1 MTNPFRASSSSQR
14 SARPTWLAMRK
25 LSRAHLLLSQR
36 PDTAALGDAALRVAC
51 EALTRELDVSVSAE
65 ARVLESVLVPASGL
79 AAGNVFAVLEL
90 SAVGGVAVLELEPSL
105 VFSALGQLAGAG
117 RRAAPLEALTRLEES
132 TLVFLL
138 LAVLSAT
145 RAQGVPH
152 DLLGPRLLAVTAR
165 GADVVARMEARRRH
179 VGIEL
184 RVRLGEVV
192 GGARLV
198 LPAHSLQ
205 VALQSLPRAPVR
217 EPASQW
223 LSVAIPARCRA
234 GRSRLS
240 PGALESLRGRDVIV
254 FEGVHRE
261 AGHIRGPG
269 RLVTSGFALSGSFQS
284 DGFSLNRAHS
294 GASSQELVMVAGSES
309 SEGMPPLPVDVEIEL
324 ARVMLPLTELMGM
337 RPGALVPLHIN
348 ASDPVLLRVG
358 ERAVARAELVDIE
371 GEVGARILALLP

>member
-1 MTNPFRASSSSQR
+1 MTNPLRASSASQR
-14 SARPTWLAMRK
+14 NARPSWLAMRK
-25 LSRAHLLLSQR
+25 LTRAHQILSQR
-36 PDTAALGDAALRVAC
+36 PDVAAFGDAALRVAC
-51 EALTRELDVSVSAE
+51 EALTRELDVEVTAE
-65 ARVLESVLVPASGL
+65 ARVLESALVPATGL
-79 AAGNVFAVLEL
+79 ATGNVFAVLEL
-90 SAVGGVAVLELEPSL
+90 SAVGGVAVLELEPAL
-105 VFSALGQLAGAG
+105 VFSALGRLAGAG
-117 RRAAPLEALTRLEES
+117 RRAVPLDSLTRLEES

-145 RAQGVPH
+145 RAQGSLH
-152 DLLGPRLLAVTAR
+152 DLLGPRLLAVSTR
-165 GADVVARMEARRRH
+165 GEAVVARMESRRRH
-179 VGIEL
+179 VGIAL
-184 RVRLGEVV
+184 RVRLGDVV
-192 GGARLV
+192 GGARFV
-198 LPAHSLQ
+198 LPAHPLQ
-205 VALQSLPRAPVR
+205 VALQTLPQGPGR
-217 EPASQW
+217 EPLPQW
-223 LSVAIPARCRA
+223 LSLAVPARCRA

-240 PGALESLRGRDVIV
+240 PGALETLRSGDVIV

-261 AGHIRGPG
+261 AGHLRGPG
-269 RLVTSGFALSGSFQS
+269 RLLTSGFFLSGSFQS

-294 GASSQELVMVAGSES
+294 GASPQELDMAAVSES